1 MASAELLTA
10 LVVAAVSYA
19 VVPGPGTVYVAAQAM
34 MRDPRAAIRGA
45 VGLHVGGYVIVIA
58 SAAGLTVLFNAVP
71 VIYQGL
77 KLLGAG
83 YLVWLG
89 IRMIFLRPGAEEVDR
104 LRRSGKRQPR
114 TFSQGVLVEMLNPTT
129 VVFYV
134 AFLPQF
140 IDPAGGLP
148 VWVQFVVF
156 GVLINWIFSLGDVV
170 AIVIALKMKSRVAA
184 GALGQRVVRWI
195 GGSVLV
201 GLGLRLAA
209 DRG

>member
-1 MASAELLTA
+1 MASTELLIAFVLAT
-10 LVVAAVSYA
+10 VSYA
-19 VVPGPGTVYVAAQAM
+19 VLPGPGTVYVAAQAM

-45 VGLHVGGYVIVIA
+45 IGLHVGGYGIVIA

-89 IRMIFLRPGAEEVDR
+89 VRMIFLRPGAEEGQR
-104 LRRSGKRQPR
+104 PGHAENRQPR
-114 TFSQGVLVEMLNPTT
+114 TFAQGVLVEMLNPTT

-140 IDPAGGLP
+140 IDPAGAMP
-148 VWVQFVVF
+148 VWLQFVVL
-156 GVLINWIFSLGDVV
+156 GVVINWIFSLGDVV
-170 AIVIALKMKSRVAA
+170 AILIALKMKSRVAA
-184 GALGQRVVRWI
+184 SALGQRMVRWL
-195 GGSVLV
+195 GGSVLL

-209 DRG
+209 DRS

>member
-89 IRMIFLRPGAEEVDR
+89 IRMIFLRPGAEEVDQP
-104 LRRSGKRQPR
+104 RRSGKRQPR